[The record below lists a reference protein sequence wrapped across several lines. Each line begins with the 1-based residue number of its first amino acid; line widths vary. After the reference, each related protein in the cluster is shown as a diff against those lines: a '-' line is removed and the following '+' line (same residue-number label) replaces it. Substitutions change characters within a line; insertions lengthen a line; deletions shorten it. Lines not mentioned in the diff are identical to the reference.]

1 MFGYQATHYKLA
13 VWTISAMMAGLAGG
27 LFGGWTS
34 FVDPNSFILLESML
48 LVAIVILGGLATIW
62 GALLGAMAFVLL
74 EEGMRFIPFLPT
86 EHIGQAR
93 LVILGILLALLM
105 LFRPQGPC
113 WEVQAMSEG
122 PVQSGEPFALE
133 TVDISKHFGAVR
145 AVDELT
151 VSIPK
156 KGMTS
161 IVGPNGSGKS
171 TLINLLTGT
180 LPLDGG
186 MVIIEGAVLKEVK
199 AHENPV
205 HGITRTFQE
214 VRLFDQMT
222 VWNNVMV
229 VLTKRR
235 LFPALFERTKPAYR
249 EKTAAVLEDVG
260 LWEKRNDLAINLS
273 YGQRKL
279 LGIGRAMAM
288 GVRTMMFDE
297 PFAGLFPQMLE
308 KMKGLD
314 EPDAGGQGTP

>member
-1 MFGYQATHYKLA
+1 
-13 VWTISAMMAGLAGG
+13 
-27 LFGGWTS
+27 
-34 FVDPNSFILLESML
+34 
-48 LVAIVILGGLATIW
+48 
-62 GALLGAMAFVLL
+62 
-74 EEGMRFIPFLPT
+74 
-86 EHIGQAR
+86 
-93 LVILGILLALLM
+93 
-105 LFRPQGPC
+105 
-113 WEVQAMSEG
+113 MSEG
-122 PVQSGEPFALE
+122 PVQSSEPYALE
-133 TVDISKHFGAVR
+133 TVDISKHFGSVR

-186 MVIIEGAVLKEVK
+186 MVIIDGAVLKEVK
-199 AHENPV
+199 AHDNPV

-229 VLTKRR
+229 VLTKRG
-235 LFPALFERTKPAYR
+235 LFPALFERTKPVHR
-249 EKTAAVLEDVG
+249 EKTAAVLEDVD
-260 LWEKRNDLAINLS
+260 LWEKRNDLAMNLS

-308 KMKGLD
+308 KMKGLMNQMRED
-314 EPDAGGQGTP
+314 GNTIILISHNMDIVRELPDHLIVLDSGKLLAQGDVHEVLSRPEVIEAYLGV